1 MGGNNDGGG
10 GVSDGKCGEGDEACW
25 IERKGTEMSALRG
38 P

>member
-1 MGGNNDGGG
+1 MTG

-25 IERKGTEMSALRG
+25 IERKGTRVGTLRG